1 MKLTDLTIT
10 KLPGISTPIHLNDL
24 SEGINFVTG
33 PNASGKSSLIRALRY
48 LLMPP
53 TKDDP
58 IDLILE
64 ARFVHDEKVWSVD
77 RMGSSQSWRCAGQPA
92 DRPNVPAGEA
102 LQCHLI
108 RIEDL
113 LSLNQGSDEQL
124 AESIRIELDGGL
136 NLRELKTPLLETAK
150 ATART
155 EKRTLRDAKEQLNQ
169 IKSEHRA
176 LHIQRQTLPELEQK
190 IEAAKRSGQLCH
202 DIELALD
209 AINHQAEIT
218 DQQTELAALPGAI
231 PALTGQELEQLNDL
245 ESKHSDLKKR
255 LTQTDQLIEQNT
267 TALEATGLADALP
280 AQEDLDAMADLAE
293 ALGELSRDIRAL
305 EERLAITQGH
315 LKKAQQRLNADSP
328 EAINAMQLSVDTLN
342 EATRLARQIDQAH
355 ARALAG
361 TDHPPSRRHAWAQ
374 PVIAAV
380 AALGMGIAAWL
391 GHPEMGYAFGL
402 TGLVAMALLAWR
414 RSRTDTNNPRQA
426 TLTDELTRLQADALA
441 FAKDTGLCPSLF
453 SEASAHVFSDA
464 YRQYRES
471 EKEQTQLVQSLQ
483 YKQDQC
489 HQNRRTLVAF
499 LDQWQPADRQVALA
513 DSDTEVIKATLK
525 HLIKDTQTAQKAMQ
539 ALDQARADKASLMDE
554 LAATEQS
561 IGALYQRAQL
571 PNGARQ
577 DLQRLLELRATWQHH
592 QAAIDRAQALLDDK
606 LRRLAGAPQLI
617 EAIKNNDKQPLVSQ
631 LEHHQARHATL
642 ETLQEQRI
650 RINEAIETTS
660 QGQALSQAIARV
672 DEASTELEDKREDV
686 LMAEAGLFWLDHI
699 EKNHRAV
706 TGDTT
711 MDHAQMLFAQFTH
724 HQWALQTDETF
735 YAVQCSD
742 NAEYRL
748 SELST
753 ATRMQLLL
761 AVRIASVIRSEHGHL
776 PLPLVIDEALATSD
790 AERAVS
796 IIKNFNALATD
807 QQRQIIY
814 LAASDYEIQ
823 LWTTLSADKPHTIQL
838 EPSPQANDQQP
849 DFRFETAPK
858 LPEPNDQTP
867 ASYAQQIG
875 VPMLDLNAPVD
886 EVHLFYLLSDRL
898 SLLHRLMSV
907 WRIARLGPFEHWLS
921 HAPDSQLDGDDE
933 RVGLQRRI
941 RVTRRWWAA
950 RQQGHS
956 GPIDATVLHAAL
968 DGNGLSTTTLP
979 GVIAGAESVDFDPQA
994 LLEHLDNHPIAM
1006 GDKMRKLGAKQR
1018 QQLKDFLH
1026 EQGHLADEETLSLA
1040 QCRQQALAV
1049 VSTAADDAELAAL
1062 HALIDRL
1069 EAGQDTATQQG

>member
-53 TKDDP
+53 VKDDP

-77 RMGSSQSWRCAGQPA
+77 RIGPSQSWRCAGQPA

-124 AESIRIELDGGL
+124 AENIRIELDGGL

-176 LHIQRQTLPELEQK
+176 LHKQRQTLPELEQK

-209 AINHQAEIT
+209 AINHQTEIA

-245 ESKHSDLKKR
+245 ETKHGDLKKR

-267 TALEATGLADALP
+267 TALEATGLAGTLP
-280 AQEDLDAMADLAE
+280 AQQDLDAMADFAE
-293 ALGELSRDIRAL
+293 TLGELSRDIRTL

-315 LKKAQQRLNADSP
+315 LKKAQQRLNADAP
-328 EAINAMQLSVDTLN
+328 ESINAMQLSVETLN

-361 TDHPPSRRHAWAQ
+361 TDHPASRRHVWAQ
-374 PVIAAV
+374 PGIAAV
-380 AALGMGIAAWL
+380 AAAGMGIGAWL
-391 GHPEMGYAFGL
+391 GHPEMAYAFGL

-414 RSRTDTNNPRQA
+414 RSQTNTNNPHQP
-426 TLTDELTRLQADALA
+426 TVSDELTRLQADALA
-441 FAKDTGLCPSLF
+441 FAKDTGICPSLF

-489 HQNRRTLVAF
+489 NQHRRTLVAF

-525 HLIKDTQTAQKAMQ
+525 HLIKNTQTAQQAMQ
-539 ALDQARADKASLMDE
+539 VLDQARTDRASLMDE

-577 DLQRLLELRATWQHH
+577 DLQRLLELRPTWQHH

-606 LRRLAGAPQLI
+606 LRHLAGAPELI

-631 LEHHQARHATL
+631 LEHHQTQHATL

-660 QGQALSQAIARV
+660 QGQALSEAIARV

-686 LMAEAGLFWLDHI
+686 LMAQAGLFWLDHI

-761 AVRIASVIRSEHGHL
+761 AVRIASVIRSEHGHFS
-776 PLPLVIDEALATSD
+776 LPLVIDEALATSD

-796 IIKNFNALATD
+796 IIKNLNILATD

-823 LWTTLSADKPHTIQL
+823 LWTTLSAAKPHTIQL
-838 EPSPQANDQQP
+838 EPSPQASDQQP
-849 DFRFETAPK
+849 DFHFETAPK
-858 LPEPNDQTP
+858 LPDPNDETP

-886 EVHLFYLLSDRL
+886 EIHLFYLLSDRL

-921 HAPDSQLDGDDE
+921 HAPDNPLDGDDE
-933 RVGLQRRI
+933 RAGLQRRI
-941 RVTRRWWAA
+941 RVARRWWAA
-950 RQQGHS
+950 RQQGHN

-968 DGNGLSTTTLP
+968 DGKGLSTTTLP
-979 GVIAGAESVDFDPQA
+979 GVIAVAESVDFDPQA
-994 LLEHLDNHPIAM
+994 LLEYLENNPIAM

-1018 QQLKDFLH
+1018 HQLKDFLH

-1049 VSTAADDAELAAL
+1049 ISPAPDDAELAAL
-1062 HALIDRL
+1062 HVLIDRL